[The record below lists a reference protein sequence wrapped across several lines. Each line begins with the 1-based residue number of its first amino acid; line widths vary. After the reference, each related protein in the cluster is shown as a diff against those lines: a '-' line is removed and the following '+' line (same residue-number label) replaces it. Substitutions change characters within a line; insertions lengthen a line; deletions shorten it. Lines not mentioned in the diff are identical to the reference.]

1 MLANARDLARTN
13 IAVEDKIAEEL
24 ADDANRVNKTLY
36 GFSNDCLEAVL
47 KIFHEG
53 GSVEEIY
60 PYWLQTKTSKEVD
73 GMPLLNRGLLDS
85 MVKTF
90 YPKNNDTVLK
100 IFFDTGILFGSYI
113 KLRAKSLDDL
123 WGLIRVFKSSIPA
136 RVFEMD
142 RIKDDRAGM
151 IYVMKYVSGMSDD
164 MTFCMAKYF
173 DGLFSCYSTNR
184 HSTTSSSGVIEFEV
198 RPG

>member
-1 MLANARDLARTN
+1 MFVNARDLARSN
-13 IAVEDKIAEEL
+13 IAVEDKIAVEL

-53 GSVEEIY
+53 GSIEEIY
-60 PYWLQTKTSKEVD
+60 PFWLQTKTSKEVD

-90 YPKNNDTVLK
+90 YSKNSDAVLK

-123 WGLIRVFKSSIPA
+123 WGLIKVFRSSIPA

-142 RIKDDRAGM
+142 RIRSDDAETV
-151 IYVMKYVSGMSDD
+151 YVMKYVSGMSDD
-164 MTFCMAKYF
+164 MTLCMAKYF
-173 DGLFSCYSTNR
+173 DGLFSCYSADR
-184 HSTTSSSGVIEFEV
+184 RSTTSSSGVIEIEV
-198 RPG
+198 RTR

>member
-1 MLANARDLARTN
+1 MFVNARDLARSN

-53 GSVEEIY
+53 GSIEEIY
-60 PYWLQTKTSKEVD
+60 PFWLQTKTSKEVD

-90 YPKNNDTVLK
+90 YSKNSDAVLK

-123 WGLIRVFKSSIPA
+123 WGLIKVFRSSIPA

-142 RIKDDRAGM
+142 RIRSDDAETV
-151 IYVMKYVSGMSDD
+151 YVMKYVSGMSDD
-164 MTFCMAKYF
+164 MTLCMAKYF
-173 DGLFSCYSTNR
+173 DGLFSCYSADR
-184 HSTTSSSGVIEFEV
+184 RSTTSSSGVIEIEV
-198 RPG
+198 RTR

>member
-1 MLANARDLARTN
+1 M
-13 IAVEDKIAEEL
+13 EDKIAGEL
-24 ADDANRVNKTLY
+24 ADDATRVNKTLY

-60 PYWLQTKTSKEVD
+60 PFWLQTKMSKEVD
-73 GMPLLNRGLLDS
+73 GMPFLNRGLLDS
-85 MVKTF
+85 MVKAF
-90 YPKNNDTVLK
+90 YSKNSDAVLK
-100 IFFDTGILFGSYI
+100 IFFDTGILFGSYA

-123 WGLIRVFKSSIPA
+123 WELIRVFKSSIPA

-142 RIKDDRAGM
+142 RIKNDKAEM

-164 MTFCMAKYF
+164 MTLCMAKYF

-184 HSTTSSSGVIEFEV
+184 RSTTSSSGVIEIEI